1 MISEF
6 VNSLLGVSTAFAAYT
21 STDVTGVTTEL
32 TTMITAYLPSLFLL
46 CATLAIA
53 RIAYG
58 WVKRALKSR

>member
-1 MISEF
+1 MISEIVNF
-6 VNSLLGVSTAFAAYT
+6 VLGIPSANAAYT
-21 STDVTGVTTEL
+21 AADVTGVTTEL

-58 WVKRALKSR
+58 WVKRALKGR

>member
-1 MISEF
+1 MIVEI
-6 VNSLLGVSTAFAAYT
+6 VNSLLGVSTASAAYAAA
-21 STDVTGVTTEL
+21 DVTGVTTEL
-32 TTMITAYLPSLFLL
+32 TAMITAYLPSLFLL